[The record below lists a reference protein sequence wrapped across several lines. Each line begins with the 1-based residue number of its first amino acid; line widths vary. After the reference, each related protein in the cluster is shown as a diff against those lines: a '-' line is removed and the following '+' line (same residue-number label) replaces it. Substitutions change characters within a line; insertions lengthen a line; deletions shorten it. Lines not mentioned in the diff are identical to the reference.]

1 MRGKGWGGGNVVIF
15 FLASTFE
22 AFVFFFLEGG
32 RGLSRIRSIPLPCF

>member
-22 AFVFFFLEGG
+22 AFVFFFWRGVGG
-32 RGLSRIRSIPLPCF
+32 